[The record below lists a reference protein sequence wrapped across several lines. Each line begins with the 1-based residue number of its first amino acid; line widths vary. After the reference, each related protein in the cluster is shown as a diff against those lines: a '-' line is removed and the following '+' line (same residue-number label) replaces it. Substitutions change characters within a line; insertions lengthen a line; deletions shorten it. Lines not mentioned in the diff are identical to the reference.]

1 MRRDD
6 GDLWL
11 FKFVWIGAIL
21 FVLFFWI
28 GSSFVTVGVEDP
40 KPLQQESSWAVE
52 SRLEAKE
59 EDAEILGKF
68 WNEKGHFIVVYR
80 DTTKAPEIVEVDASE
95 WELMEVGVN
104 FVTVGVGSKEEPK
117 TVQRESLGFQESK
130 LEANLEDAEI
140 LGKFWNSKGHFIVVY
155 NGTTKAPEVFQV
167 YFSEWQYMRIGEK
180 Y

>member
-11 FKFVWIGAIL
+11 FKLVGICT
-21 FVLFFWI
+21 VLFLLFIYI
-28 GSSFVTVGVEDP
+28 GSSFVTVGVEEP
-40 KPLQQESSWAVE
+40 KPVQKEPSEYLKQEIQ
-52 SRLEAKE
+52 L
-59 EDAEILGKF
+59 EDAKILGKF
-68 WNEKGHFIVVYR
+68 WNDKGHFIVVYR

-104 FVTVGVGSKEEPK
+104 FVTVGVGSKEETK

-130 LEANLEDAEI
+130 LRAKLEDATI

-155 NGTTKAPEVFQV
+155 NGTTKAPELFEVD
-167 YFSEWQYMRIGEK
+167 FSEWELMDVGER

>member
-28 GSSFVTVGVEDP
+28 GSSFVTVGVEEP
-40 KPLQQESSWAVE
+40 KPVQKEPSEYLKQEIQ
-52 SRLEAKE
+52 L
-59 EDAEILGKF
+59 EDAKILGKF
-68 WNEKGHFIVVYR
+68 WNDKGHFIVVYR

-167 YFSEWQYMRIGEK
+167 DFSEWQYMRIGEK

>member
-11 FKFVWIGAIL
+11 FKLVGICT
-21 FVLFFWI
+21 VLFLLFIYI
-28 GSSFVTVGVEDP
+28 GSSFVTVGVEEP
-40 KPLQQESSWAVE
+40 KPVQKEPSEYLKQEIQ
-52 SRLEAKE
+52 L
-59 EDAEILGKF
+59 EDAKILGKF
-68 WNEKGHFIVVYR
+68 WNDKGHFIVVYR

-104 FVTVGVGSKEEPK
+104 FVTVGVGSKEETK

-130 LEANLEDAEI
+130 LRAKLEDATI

-155 NGTTKAPEVFQV
+155 NGTTKAPEIIEVD
-167 YFSEWQYMRIGEK
+167 FSEWELMDVGEL

>member
-11 FKFVWIGAIL
+11 FKLVGICT
-21 FVLFFWI
+21 VLFLLFIYI
-28 GSSFVTVGVEDP
+28 GSSFVTVGVEEP
-40 KPLQQESSWAVE
+40 KLVQKEPSEYLKQEIQ
-52 SRLEAKE
+52 L
-59 EDAEILGKF
+59 EDAKILGKF
-68 WNEKGHFIVVYR
+68 WNDKGHFIVVYR

-104 FVTVGVGSKEEPK
+104 FVTVGVGSKEETK
-117 TVQRESLGFQESK
+117 TEQRESLGFQESK
-130 LEANLEDAEI
+130 LRAKLEDATI

-155 NGTTKAPEVFQV
+155 NGTTKAPEIIEVD
-167 YFSEWQYMRIGEK
+167 FSEWELMDVGEL

>member
-11 FKFVWIGAIL
+11 FKLVGICT
-21 FVLFFWI
+21 VLFLLFIYI
-28 GSSFVTVGVEDP
+28 GSSFVTVGVEEP
-40 KPLQQESSWAVE
+40 KPVQKEPSEYLKQEIQ
-52 SRLEAKE
+52 L
-59 EDAEILGKF
+59 EDATILGKF
-68 WNEKGHFIVVYR
+68 WNDKGHFIVVYR

-104 FVTVGVGSKEEPK
+104 FVTVGVGSKEETK

-130 LEANLEDAEI
+130 LRAKLEDATI

-155 NGTTKAPEVFQV
+155 NGTTKAPELFEVD
-167 YFSEWQYMRIGEK
+167 FSEWELMDVGER